1 MAKNVN
7 KEGAVAT
14 KQKAHFNIIDAAII
28 ILVISVVLGIV
39 FRSHIIDKLW
49 AGSKTDDYVVS
60 FSVDN
65 IRYTTPSYL
74 EVGDEV
80 YFADSGEL
88 FGILMSE
95 SDNVNALNITPASEY
110 FTDANGN
117 VIEVFYPDE
126 ESRVDTKGRIECRG
140 YYDEDGGFSI
150 DGRHYIA
157 PGQSVSVKTELVT
170 FTLRITDIALKAE

>member
-1 MAKNVN
+1 MAKNIN
-7 KEGAVAT
+7 KEGTAA
-14 KQKAHFNIIDAAII
+14 KKPKAHFNIIDAAII
-28 ILVISVVLGIV
+28 VLVISIVLGIV

-49 AGSKTDDYVVS
+49 AESKTDDYVVS

-74 EVGDEV
+74 ELGDEV
-80 YFADSGEL
+80 YFADGGDL
-88 FGILMSE
+88 FGKLVSE

-110 FTDANGN
+110 FTDEGGN
-117 VIEVFYPDE
+117 VIEVFYPDA

-157 PGQSVSVKTELVT
+157 PGQYVNVRTELVSLT
-170 FTLRITDIALKAE
+170 ILITDISPVSK

>member
-1 MAKNVN
+1 MAKNIN
-7 KEGAVAT
+7 KEGAAAT
-14 KQKAHFNIIDAAII
+14 NKKAHFNIIDAAII
-28 ILVISVVLGIV
+28 ILVISVILGIV
-39 FRSHIIDKLW
+39 FRSHIIDRLW
-49 AGSKTDDYVVS
+49 AESNTEDYIVS

-65 IRYTTPSYL
+65 IRYTTPAYL

-80 YFADSGEL
+80 CFADNGEL
-88 FGILMSE
+88 FGKLMSE

-110 FTDANGN
+110 FTDSKGN
-117 VIEVFYPDE
+117 VVEVFYPDE

-157 PGQSVSVKTELVT
+157 PGQSVNVRTELVT
-170 FTLRITDIALKAE
+170 FTVRITDIAPLTK